1 MSRLLQIIGSPRA
14 TSVSTQLARAFMD
27 AYREAHPA
35 DEIDVLDLW
44 ADDLPFFG
52 GAAADGKLKGMSGV
66 ALPPDE
72 QAAFDGVLGHIA
84 RLKAAD
90 KVVISTGMWNFSVP
104 YRVKHYIDVVVQA
117 GHTFGFDP
125 MRGYFGLVTGRPVQ
139 LILATGGDY
148 TQPPMAAADMLTPY
162 LTSVFRFMGFED
174 IRPLTAGS
182 TAYPPEVSGPSIAR
196 AIEGARAAGAQF

>member
-1 MSRLLQIIGSPRA
+1 MSRVLQIIGSPRSA
-14 TSVSTQLARAFMD
+14 GVSNQLGRAFMA

-44 ADDLPFFG
+44 SEELPFFG

-66 ALPPDE
+66 PLPPEE
-72 QAAFDGVLGHIA
+72 QAAFDKVLGHIT

-90 KVVISTGMWNFSVP
+90 KVVLSSGMWNFSVP

-125 MRGYFGLVTGRPVQ
+125 SRGYFGLITGRPVQ
-139 LILATGGDY
+139 LLLATGGDY
-148 TQPPMAAADMLTPY
+148 SQAPMQAADMLTPY

-174 IRPLTAGS
+174 IRAVTVGS
-182 TAYPPEVSGPSIAR
+182 TAYPPEVSGPAVAR
-196 AIEGARAAGAQF
+196 SLDQARSAGTAF